1 MELESPVDISGCIGW
16 LETDSDGNAF
26 NQLKTLHGK
35 AGQWVVFP
43 IDEKR
48 GIVLYYDRDLT
59 DEEYER
65 LAAWLEKQSVPTDDV
80 TLQDSELAAS
90 MGE

>member
-1 MELESPVDISGCIGW
+1 VESPVDIPGCIGW

-26 NQLKTLHGK
+26 NQLKAIHGK
-35 AGQWVVFP
+35 PGQWIVFP

-59 DEEYER
+59 DEEFER
-65 LAAWLEKQSVPTDDV
+65 VMEWMMKQANPTDEI
-80 TLQDSELAAS
+80 TDSELVQA